1 MEISLV
7 RNQLRNAIDRAR
19 ERAQH
24 RRQRVQEA
32 ERAYE
37 GFLQNVATPLA
48 KQIANALKA
57 EGYAFTVFTPGGGLR
72 LAADR
77 GRDDYVELGLD
88 TSGDRPQ
95 VVARI
100 SRTRGSR
107 TLEEERAIKVDAS
120 PDQITE
126 GDMLEFWVEVLEPWF
141 ERGSSG

>member
-1 MEISLV
+1 MEISHV
-7 RNQLRNAIDRAR
+7 RNQLRNAIERAR
-19 ERAQH
+19 ERSQE
-24 RRQRVQEA
+24 RRQRTQDA

-37 GFLQNVATPLA
+37 SFLQNVATPIA
-48 KQIANALKA
+48 KQVANALKA

-77 GRDDYVELGLD
+77 GRDDYVELSLD

-107 TLEEERAIKVDAS
+107 TIDDERAIKKDAS
-120 PDQITE
+120 PEQITE
-126 GDMLEFWVEVLEPWF
+126 ADMLEFWVEVLEPWF
-141 ERGSSG
+141 ER

>member
-1 MEISLV
+1 MEISHV
-7 RNQLRNAIDRAR
+7 RNQLRNAIDRTR

-24 RRQRVQEA
+24 RRQRAHDA

-37 GFLQNVATPLA
+37 TFLRDVATPVTR
-48 KQIANALKA
+48 QVANALKA

-77 GRDDYVELGLD
+77 GRDDYVELALD
-88 TSGDRPQ
+88 TSDDQPQ

-107 TLEEERAIKVDAS
+107 TLADERPIKKDAS
-120 PDQITE
+120 PEQVTE
-126 GDMLEFWVEVLEPWF
+126 ADVLEFWLDVLEPWL
-141 ERGSSG
+141 ER